1 MRPTATGNQPMKMT
15 PAGALTH
22 QAQTRPKSAAF
33 VFHEEIWT
41 YERLAADAERLA
53 CGLTARGVGP
63 GDRVALHMVNRPEMV
78 FAYYACFKLGA
89 IAAPLRTAFKFAEL
103 APLLQ
108 RLKPALYIGETDLYG
123 NVAPVDASILAPGK
137 RFVVNGTFEDHGV
150 QPWEPL
156 FDEATDADLSVTP
169 AQYKPAVLI
178 NTSGTTGQPKFVI
191 HTPATLSE
199 SVDLIVKHW
208 GFSDDDVMIMP
219 LPLAHMSGLIS
230 FLTYIQF
237 GAPFVLLEGFDADSV
252 LDSIERH
259 RCTWCVGFPAQY
271 AALLECQRARPR
283 DLPSL
288 RICLTGADACPI
300 DLQERIPSILG
311 APLYNIWGATEV
323 IGSLTFG
330 LQHGPV
336 ARIVKGARIRLIDE
350 NGADVADGETGELLV
365 RGVNVFAGY
374 WNDPQ
379 ATEESLKGG
388 WYHTGDLMRRGE
400 GDDLWFVSRKKDII
414 IRGGT
419 NISPVEVEQALLA
432 AHPAVEEAAIVG
444 IPDAVLGQR
453 VFGFVKL
460 ADGTKHTVVSEI
472 LRNVASRLASYK
484 VPESLEVLDE
494 LPRNA
499 LRKVDRKILQT
510 MAAATDGV
518 GQIRGVLS
526 LPKQP
531 EERPAGRV
539 ARNR

>member
-1 MRPTATGNQPMKMT
+1 MKTTPT
-15 PAGALTH
+15 GALLH
-22 QAQTRPKSAAF
+22 HAQTRPKSAAF
-33 VFHEEIWT
+33 IFHEEVWT
-41 YERLAADAERLA
+41 YERLAAEAERLA
-53 CGLTARGVGP
+53 RGLAAYGVEP
-63 GDRVALHMVNRPEMV
+63 GDRIALHMMNRPEMV
-78 FAYYACFKLGA
+78 VAYYACFKLGA
-89 IAAPLRTAFKFAEL
+89 IAAPLRTAFTFAEL
-103 APLLQ
+103 APMLQ
-108 RLKPALYIGETDLYG
+108 RLKPALYIGEIDLYK
-123 NVAPVDASILAPGK
+123 NVAPVDASILAPGR
-137 RFVVNGTFEDHGV
+137 RFIVNGTFEENGV
-150 QPWEPL
+150 QPWEAL
-156 FDEATDADLSVTP
+156 FNEATDENLSSSP

-178 NTSGTTGQPKFVI
+178 NTSGTTGQPKFVV
-191 HTPATLSE
+191 HTPTTLSE
-199 SVDLIVKHW
+199 SVDLVIKHW
-208 GFSDDDVMIMP
+208 GFSNDDVMIES
-219 LPLAHMSGLIS
+219 LPLAHSSGLFS
-230 FLTYIQF
+230 LLSYIQF
-237 GAPFVLLEGFDADSV
+237 GAPFVLLESFDADSV

-259 RCTWCVGFPAQY
+259 CCTWCVGFPAQY
-271 AALLECQRARPR
+271 AALLECQQARPR
-283 DLPSL
+283 DLGSL

-350 NGADVADGETGELLV
+350 NGADVADGEAGELLV

-419 NISPVEVEQALLA
+419 NISPVEVEQALVA
-432 AHPAVEEAAIVG
+432 AHPGVEQAAVVG

-453 VFGFVKL
+453 VFGFVTL
-460 ADGTKHTVVSEI
+460 AKGMRDTIVSEI
-472 LRNVASRLASYK
+472 LGNVATRLASYK
-484 VPESLEVLDE
+484 VPEGLRILDE

-499 LRKVDRKILQT
+499 LSKVDRNMLQT
-510 MAAATDGV
+510 MAAETDRA

-526 LPKQP
+526 LPKRP
-531 EERPAGRV
+531 DERSARRV